1 MAEIVHR
8 LWSYIPLCILNSDME
23 RSDVPIL
30 WRSAKRGNQ
39 RSILRDLLKTMMSW
53 DVVRFKKILHN
64 VSQLVGT
71 ERFYGDL
78 DLGENIQLGKEVWF
92 QVQVMP
98 ARENIHSSK

>member
-1 MAEIVHR
+1 MW
-8 LWSYIPLCILNSDME
+8 L
-23 RSDVPIL
+23 
-30 WRSAKRGNQ
+30 
-39 RSILRDLLKTMMSW
+39 
-53 DVVRFKKILHN
+53 VVRFKNILHN

-71 ERFYGDL
+71 EIFYGDL